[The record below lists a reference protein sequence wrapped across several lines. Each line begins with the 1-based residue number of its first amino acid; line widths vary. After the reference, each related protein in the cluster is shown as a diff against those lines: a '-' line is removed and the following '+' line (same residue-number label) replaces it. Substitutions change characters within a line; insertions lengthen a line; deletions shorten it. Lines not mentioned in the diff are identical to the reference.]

1 MSKIKE
7 LQEVAEII
15 SIAIA
20 RERNSIKYY
29 KYAHQKATSESAKK
43 TFSLLVE
50 QERAHEDELRARLY
64 EIKAEIEEIKA
75 GIDSGRMKEK

>member
-1 MSKIKE
+1 LDNQEVVVMSKIKE

-20 RERNSIKYY
+20 REQASIKYY

-43 TFSLLVE
+43 TFSLLLE
-50 QERAHEDELRARLY
+50 QERAHEVKART
-64 EIKAEIEEIKA
+64 
-75 GIDSGRMKEK
+75 DSQRMKSK